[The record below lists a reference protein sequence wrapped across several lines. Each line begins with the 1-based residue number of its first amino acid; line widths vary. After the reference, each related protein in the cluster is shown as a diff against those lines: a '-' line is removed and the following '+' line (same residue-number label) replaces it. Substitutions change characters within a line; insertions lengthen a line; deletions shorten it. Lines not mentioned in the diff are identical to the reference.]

1 MIRRVVCVF
10 ILGEVIVVA
19 FTAVVVVVVFG
30 DFLSPPNFH
39 SNKKY

>member
-19 FTAVVVVVVFG
+19 FTAVVVVVG